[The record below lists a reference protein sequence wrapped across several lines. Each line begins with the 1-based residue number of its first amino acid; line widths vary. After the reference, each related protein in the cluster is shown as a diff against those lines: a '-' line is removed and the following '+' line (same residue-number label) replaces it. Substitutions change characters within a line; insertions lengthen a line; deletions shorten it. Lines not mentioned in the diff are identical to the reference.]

1 MLFCQPFNLISSSL
15 NQKKK
20 VISLELNIFSFIFVA
35 W

>member
-20 VISLELNIFSFIFVA
+20 AISLELNIFSFTFVA